1 MKRRTRQ
8 SIIRYILIT
17 VISAL
22 FAFPV
27 IWVLVT
33 SLKKPVDA
41 TSFFQFTS
49 PPRFENYLDAWLNSG
64 FSKAFINTLVISV
77 FTVLISLFA
86 GFLMAYAIMRSPIN
100 SKVRQ
105 FFFNGVYSMRII
117 PEMVFLIPLYILY
130 QETKM
135 YDTIVGLILAFQVL
149 TLPYCIMLLCN
160 FIRDI
165 PADLEWA
172 ARLDGCSEAK
182 VMSRV
187 VLPLCMPGIVTSGI
201 LAFISV
207 WTALM
212 FPLALAYSRATT
224 VAVTISIFKGYGSF
238 NWPVMAAA
246 SMIIT
251 IPQIILFAF
260 CNKYLISGYTMGAV
274 KE

>member
-1 MKRRTRQ
+1 MKRKTRQ
-8 SIIRYILIT
+8 STIRYVLIT
-17 VISAL
+17 IISL
-22 FAFPV
+22 FFAFPV

-33 SLKKPVDA
+33 SLKRPVDA
-41 TSFFQFTS
+41 TSFFQFTA
-49 PPRFENYLDAWLNSG
+49 PPKFENYLEAWRNSG
-64 FSKAFINTLVISV
+64 FANAFMNTLVISI

-86 GFLMAYAIMRSPIN
+86 GFLMAYAIMRSPIG
-100 SKVRQ
+100 SRIRK

-130 QETKM
+130 QETRM
-135 YDTIVGLILAFQVL
+135 YDTIIGLILAFQVL

-165 PADLEWA
+165 PGDLEWA

-201 LAFISV
+201 LAFIAV

-224 VAVTISIFKGYGSF
+224 VAVSISVFKGYGSF

-251 IPQIILFAF
+251 IPQILLFAF

>member
-1 MKRRTRQ
+1 MKKKRRNL
-8 SIIRYILIT
+8 IRYLLIS
-17 VISAL
+17 VISLL

-27 IWVLVT
+27 IWVFIT
-33 SLKKPVDA
+33 SFKKPIDA
-41 TSFFQFTS
+41 TSFFRFTI
-49 PPRFENYLDAWLNSG
+49 PPKFDNYLDAWLNSG
-64 FSKAFINTLVISV
+64 FSKAFLNTMVISV
-77 FTVLISLFA
+77 VTVAISLFA
-86 GFLMAYAIMRSPIN
+86 GFLFAYAIMRSPIS
-100 SKVRQ
+100 SKVRK

-117 PEMVFLIPLYILY
+117 PEMVFLIPLFILY

-135 YDTIVGLILAFQVL
+135 YDTILGLIFAFQVL

-165 PADLEWA
+165 PPDLEWA
-172 ARLDGCSEAK
+172 ARLDGCSEGQ

-201 LAFISV
+201 LAFIAV

-212 FPLALAYSRATT
+212 FPLALAYSKATT

-251 IPQIILFAF
+251 VPQILLFAF

>member
-1 MKRRTRQ
+1 MKRKKREN
-8 SIIRYILIT
+8 IWRYIIIS
-17 VISAL
+17 VISLL

-33 SLKKPVDA
+33 SLKKPIDA
-41 TSFFQFTS
+41 TSFWRFTF
-49 PPRFENYLDAWLNSG
+49 PPKFDNYVAAWTNSG
-64 FSKAFINTLVISV
+64 FSKAFINTVIISV
-77 FTVLISLFA
+77 ATVAISLFA

-100 SKVRQ
+100 NKLRK
-105 FFFNGVYSMRII
+105 FLFNGVYSMRII
-117 PEMVFLIPLYILY
+117 PEMVFLIPLFILY
-130 QETKM
+130 QETRL
-135 YDTIVGLILAFQVL
+135 YDTRIGLIFAFQVL

-165 PADLEWA
+165 PEDLEWA
-172 ARLDGCSEAK
+172 GRLDGASEGK
-182 VMSRV
+182 VMSRI

-201 LAFISV
+201 LAFITV
-207 WTALM
+207 WTSLM
-212 FPLALAYSRATT
+212 FPLALAYSKATT
-224 VAVTISIFKGYGSF
+224 VAVTISVFKGYGSF

-251 IPQIILFAF
+251 LPQILLFAF